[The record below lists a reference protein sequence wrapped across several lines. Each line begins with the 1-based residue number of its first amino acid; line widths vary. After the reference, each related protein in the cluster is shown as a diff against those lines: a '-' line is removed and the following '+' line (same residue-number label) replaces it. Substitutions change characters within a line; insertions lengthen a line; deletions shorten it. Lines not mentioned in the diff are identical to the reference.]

1 MENNIINDYNT
12 FGLDTNDPIK
22 KQLLKLLERVRNTEV
37 LIREI
42 LADDLGSDALQNDS
56 RSSVAA
62 REFHAEESASKPEED
77 DSYKT
82 SPLSLFIHDQEQL
95 KSFIHRLGMC
105 KTSKEWAVHAVYPLY
120 ENGDITAE
128 VAKNKHFI
136 ELTIPYCKKMA
147 VKNYNTLV
155 KQLKTHCYFPR

>member
-1 MENNIINDYNT
+1 MENNIINDYNN

-22 KQLLKLLERVRNTEV
+22 KQLLKLLDRVRNTEV
-37 LIREI
+37 LIQEI
-42 LADDLGSDALQNDS
+42 LTDGAGLQNDS
-56 RSSVAA
+56 ESSVAT
-62 REFHAEESASKPEED
+62 REFHAKESALVSEED
-77 DSYKT
+77 ESYET